1 MSRTFQIIAAVPGI
15 KSQVRIDGNLLDC
28 VRGFTL
34 SADVDTVP
42 RLELDL
48 LMFEDTPLSGEAEV
62 IVPQSTHD
70 ALVALG
76 WTPPTEGGASWP
88 S

>member
-1 MSRTFQIIAAVPGI
+1 MNRTFQIIAAPGI
-15 KSQVRIDGNLLDC
+15 KSEVRIDGNLLDC

-34 SADVDTVP
+34 TADVDSLP

-48 LMFEDTPLSGEAEV
+48 LMFEDTPLSGEATV

-76 WTPPTEGGASWP
+76 WTPPAEGGAE
-88 S
+88 